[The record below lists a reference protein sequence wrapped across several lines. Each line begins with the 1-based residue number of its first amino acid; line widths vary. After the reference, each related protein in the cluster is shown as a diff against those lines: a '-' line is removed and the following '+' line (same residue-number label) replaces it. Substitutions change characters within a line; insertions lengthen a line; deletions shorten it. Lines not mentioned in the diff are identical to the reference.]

1 MNPIGS
7 LEFSSSQTVLQI
19 LNVLSW
25 FLFLFHLFIFF
36 FPFTLHVLCIYM
48 IAPGFMF
55 LGDSY
60 GLGKTRALF
69 AYPSWAFF
77 LLFVLSCSCMLV
89 FVLTYYIILY
99 PIILISLAA
108 CLFCNKR
115 QKGTDRCGWL
125 KVERNWE
132 EKEKSS
138 IFNKKGKNN
147 EDCSY
152 LIGWWQARS
161 LRTLSGHVG
170 GNNRLAHLNM
180 LQDFR
185 ANKEAPFIST
195 WACKLYG
202 F

>member
-1 MNPIGS
+1 MCQDLKRFILIFISISLVYIFLSFYPTCPLHIYASSRFHVFRRSLWTGKDKGS
-7 LEFSSSQTVLQI
+7 LCIPI
-19 LNVLSW
+19 L
-25 FLFLFHLFIFF
+25 
-36 FPFTLHVLCIYM
+36 
-48 IAPGFMF
+48 G
-55 LGDSY
+55 
-60 GLGKTRALF
+60 
-69 AYPSWAFF
+69 FF
-77 LLFVLSCSCMLV
+77 LLFVLYVSVCSNILH
-89 FVLTYYIILY
+89 YIISDHINFL
-99 PIILISLAA
+99 SS
-108 CLFCNKR
+108 LFCNKR
-115 QKGTDRCGWL
+115 LRETDRCGWV

-147 EDCSY
+147 KDCSY

-185 ANKEAPFIST
+185 ANKESPFIST
-195 WACKLYG
+195 CACKLYG